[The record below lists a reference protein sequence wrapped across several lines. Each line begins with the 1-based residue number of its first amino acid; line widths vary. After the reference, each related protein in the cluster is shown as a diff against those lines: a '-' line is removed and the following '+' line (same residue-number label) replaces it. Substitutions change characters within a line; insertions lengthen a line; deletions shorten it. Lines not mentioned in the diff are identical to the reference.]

1 MLEYVATFTSSEEIP
16 VADSENEIH
25 QAVMQ
30 KFIDL
35 ANSIKDEGTPPR
47 VVSAGLITAS
57 CIYST
62 YTIAGNDGGLN
73 ESGVDKVVD
82 VYRHQLQM
90 IQDARR
96 SEVAD
101 KESGAEDA

>member
-1 MLEYVATFTSSEEIP
+1 M
-16 VADSENEIH
+16 ADSENEIH

-35 ANSIKDEGTPPR
+35 ANTIKDDGTPPR
-47 VVSAGLITAS
+47 VISAGLMTAS
-57 CIYST
+57 CVYST
-62 YTIAGNDGGLN
+62 YTVAGNGGGLN
-73 ESGVDKVVD
+73 ESGVEKVTD
-82 VYRHQLQM
+82 AYRRQLQM

-101 KESGAEDA
+101 KETGAEDT